1 MSQYLENKEDGNY
14 LPTEQEIMEYYE
26 LVEDVDIMFNRSKKK
41 YNDNITIEQSFE
53 LKKEIISD
61 LKFIKKLKNKNYDNC
76 DIPEQELM
84 KDLELIY
91 DLEFTFDYRK
101 KKEYNDNITTEQSF
115 ELKKEIISDLVFI
128 QKLKRDK
135 LLHY

>member
-41 YNDNITIEQSFE
+41 KYNDNITI
-53 LKKEIISD
+53 
-61 LKFIKKLKNKNYDNC
+61 
-76 DIPEQELM
+76 
-84 KDLELIY
+84 
-91 DLEFTFDYRK
+91 
-101 KKEYNDNITTEQSF
+101 EQSF